1 MACKRKADCT
11 PEEWAER
18 LRKQNEKR
26 RARKAAGKRYPSEAP
41 EVLNARARERRQR
54 VKGTERYK
62 FQQSQRVARAKARD
76 PVGFLEKKREWRR
89 QWRVKNPGKMREYNQ
104 DYNRRRKAGLVA
116 AKPEPMTGERVWQL
130 TLDALRGKYDEPT
143 RMDIAGEAMVAFLE
157 GDALNIKDAVALG
170 MKRHW
175 RMFSKFT
182 TRSLDAEIAEG
193 LRLIDMI
200 ADDAPRAGYAA

>member
-11 PEEWAER
+11 PEEWAEQ

-26 RARKAAGKRYPSEAP
+26 RARKAAGKCYPSEAP
-41 EVLNARARERRQR
+41 EARKAVLKAHYDR

-62 FQQSQRVARAKARD
+62 FQCAKWREAAGSAAKERKRLHRKENRAKNN
-76 PVGFLEKKREWRR
+76 E
-89 QWRVKNPGKMREYNQ
+89 
-104 DYNRRRKAGLVA
+104 YNRRYWARKKAGLVA

-130 TLDALRGKYDEPT
+130 TLEALRGKYDEPN
-143 RMDIAGEAMVAFLE
+143 RMDIASEAMVAFLE